1 MCHLFTSPILI
12 ECRNAGD
19 PNHTLSIS
27 NMWTKVFVV
36 EVVSSEMLF

>member
-1 MCHLFTSPILI
+1 MPSFTSPILI

-19 PNHTLSIS
+19 PNHTTLSIS